1 MNYLLIFIGGGLG
14 SVCRYGI
21 SRLFSHFSTSIPF
34 GTLTSNLLASILLGV
49 IVYLIP
55 KGENE
60 WVPYLL
66 VIGFC
71 GGFSTFS
78 TFSAENVQL
87 FEQGQWALLT
97 VNILLS
103 LGAGFGVFL
112 LISRINHTS

>member
-1 MNYLLIFIGGGLG
+1 MRKIETIQSFFP
-14 SVCRYGI
+14 SQMHKVPQ
-21 SRLFSHFSTSIPF
+21 RLFSHFSTSIPF
-34 GTLTSNLLASILLGV
+34 GTLTSNLLASIILGV

-78 TFSAENVQL
+78 TFSHELVLLIQNENWL
-87 FEQGQWALLT
+87 QG
-97 VNILLS
+97 ILY
-103 LGAGFGVFL
+103 L
-112 LISRINHTS
+112 LISVGAGVGSIWILASK